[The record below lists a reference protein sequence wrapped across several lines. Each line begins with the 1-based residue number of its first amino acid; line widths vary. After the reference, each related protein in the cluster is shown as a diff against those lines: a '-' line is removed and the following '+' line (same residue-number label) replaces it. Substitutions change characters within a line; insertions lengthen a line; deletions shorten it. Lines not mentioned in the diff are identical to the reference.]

1 MKRPKISKD
10 APITTKQTV
19 EEAFQTIMQVNF
31 DHLHAWEPVAY
42 EGKDTDGVRKVRVSF
57 RRMRS
62 ALPIFRAALPHSV
75 TDPWAK
81 ELKWA
86 ASQLGIARDL
96 DVLIHERLSEHQDDP
111 GKEKLAAIA
120 QQSRDKAYAQT
131 RAMLDSKRYANLKR
145 NFSSWFKS
153 KAWRDELSGK
163 DQRLLKKNI
172 VPFAVKALNKC
183 ERRVLK
189 AGSNIKA
196 RSDEELHRLRIQC
209 KKLRYAAEFFT
220 PLFKRERMRD
230 YINRLKEL
238 QDMLGL
244 MHDIAV
250 IKEGILGPLLASIKN
265 KEAHRFAES
274 FIAEQRGQYSDVQK
288 SLFKRWKSVTS
299 VSAPWK

>member
-1 MKRPKISKD
+1 MRRPKISKD

-42 EGKDTDGVRKVRVSF
+42 EGKDTHGVRKVRVSL

-62 ALPIFRAALPHSV
+62 ALPIFRAAFPRAV
-75 TDPWAK
+75 TDPWAR

-86 ASQLGIARDL
+86 ATQLGTARDL
-96 DVLIHERLSEHQDDP
+96 DVLIHERLSAQEDDR

-120 QQSRDKAYAQT
+120 KQTRDEAYTQV
-131 RAMLDSKRYANLKR
+131 RAMLDSKRYASIKR
-145 NFSSWFKS
+145 KFSDWFKN
-153 KAWRDELSGK
+153 KAWRDDLSSK
-163 DQRLLKKNI
+163 DRRLLKKNI
-172 VPFAVKALNKC
+172 VPFAAKALNKC

-189 AGSNIKA
+189 AGSNIKS

-220 PLFKRERMRD
+220 PLFERERMRN

-238 QDMLGL
+238 QNMLGM

-250 IKEGILGPLLASIKN
+250 IKEDIVGPLLAPVKD
-265 KEAHRFAES
+265 KEAKRYAERFMT
-274 FIAEQRGQYSDVQK
+274 EQRGQYSDVQK
-288 SLFKRWKSVTS
+288 SLFRRWKDFVST
-299 VSAPWK
+299 SAPWK

>member
-1 MKRPKISKD
+1 MMRPKISKD
-10 APITTKQTV
+10 APITTKQSV

-31 DHLHAWEPVAY
+31 DHMHAWEPVAY
-42 EGKDTDGVRKVRVSF
+42 EGKSTNGVRKVRVSL

-62 ALPIFRAALPHSV
+62 ALPIFRAAFPRTV

-86 ASQLGIARDL
+86 ATQLGAARDL
-96 DVLIHERLSEHQDDP
+96 DVLIHERLTEQKDDA
-111 GKEKLAAIA
+111 GKKKLAAFA
-120 QQSRDKAYAQT
+120 QQNRDEAYAQV
-131 RAMLDSKRYANLKR
+131 RAMLDSKRYASFKR
-145 NFSSWFKS
+145 TFAKWVKN
-153 KAWRDELSGK
+153 KAWRDDLSGK
-163 DQRLLKKNI
+163 NRRLLKKNI

-189 AGSNIKA
+189 AGSNIKS

-220 PLFKRERMRD
+220 PLFDRARMRN

-238 QDMLGL
+238 QDMLGM

-250 IKEGILGPLLASIKN
+250 IKEGMLGPLLASVKD
-265 KEAHRFAES
+265 KEAHRFADK
-274 FIAEQRGQYSDVQK
+274 FMAEQKGQYSDVQK
-288 SLFKRWKSVTS
+288 NFFRRWKGFVST
-299 VSAPWK
+299 SAPWK

>member
-1 MKRPKISKD
+1 MRRPKISKN

-31 DHLHAWEPVAY
+31 DHLHAWEPISY
-42 EGKDTDGVRKVRVSF
+42 DGKDTYGVRKVRVSL

-62 ALPIFRAALPHSV
+62 ALPIFRAAFPRNV

-86 ASQLGIARDL
+86 ATQLGPARDL
-96 DVLIHERLSEHQDDP
+96 DVLIHEHLSEQVDTA
-111 GKEKLAAIA
+111 GKEKLLDFAK
-120 QQSRDKAYAQT
+120 QTRDDAYAQV
-131 RAMLDSKRYANLKR
+131 RAMLDSKRYARFKR
-145 NFSSWFKS
+145 EFSKWIKN

-163 DQRLLKKNI
+163 NRRLLRKNI

-189 AGSNIKA
+189 AGSNIKS

-220 PLFKRERMRD
+220 PLFEREHMRN

-238 QDMLGL
+238 QDMLGM

-250 IKEGILGPLLASIKN
+250 IKEGMLAPLLDSVKD
-265 KEAHRFAES
+265 KEAHRFGET
-274 FIAEQRGQYSDVQK
+274 FMTEQRGQYSDVQK
-288 SLFKRWKSVTS
+288 TLFKRWKGFASTK
-299 VSAPWK
+299 APWK

>member
-1 MKRPKISKD
+1 MRRPKISKD
-10 APITTKQTV
+10 APITRKQTV

-42 EGKDTDGVRKVRVSF
+42 EGKDTDGVRKVRVSL

-62 ALPIFRAALPHSV
+62 AMPIFRAALPRSV

-86 ASQLGIARDL
+86 ASLLGNARDL
-96 DVLIHERLSEHQDDP
+96 DVLIDERLSGHKQAP
-111 GKEKLAAIA
+111 GKKKLTAFA
-120 QQSRDKAYAQT
+120 QKSRDKSYAKA

-145 NFSSWFKS
+145 NFSKWLKG
-153 KAWRDELSGK
+153 KAWRDKLSGK
-163 DQRLLKKNI
+163 ERRLLKKNI

-183 ERRVLK
+183 ERRVMT
-189 AGSNIKA
+189 AGSNIKS

-220 PLFKRERMRD
+220 PLFDRQRMRN

-238 QDMLGL
+238 QDMLGM

-250 IKEGILGPLLASIKN
+250 VKDDILGPLLTPVKD
-265 KEAHRFAES
+265 KQAHRFADQ
-274 FIAEQRGQYSDVQK
+274 FIAEQKGQYNDVQK
-288 SLFKRWKSVTS
+288 NLFRRWKDFAST
-299 VSAPWK
+299 SAPWK